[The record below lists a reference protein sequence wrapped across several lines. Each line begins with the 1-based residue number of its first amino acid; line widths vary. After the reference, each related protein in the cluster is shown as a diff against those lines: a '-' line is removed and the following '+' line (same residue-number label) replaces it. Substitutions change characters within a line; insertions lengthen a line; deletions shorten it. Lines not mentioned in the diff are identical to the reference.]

1 MTTVLDASAILAVLL
16 DEPGQDRVIDAISD
30 GVVSAVNLSEV
41 FAKLLDKGRTGE
53 QALEDMDAFL
63 SMSAPF
69 DLAQALD
76 AGAIRA
82 ETRTAGLSLGDRAC
96 LALGRRKRARVLTAD
111 RGWAALDLGL
121 EIEVIR

>member
-53 QALEDMDAFL
+53 QALVDVDAFL